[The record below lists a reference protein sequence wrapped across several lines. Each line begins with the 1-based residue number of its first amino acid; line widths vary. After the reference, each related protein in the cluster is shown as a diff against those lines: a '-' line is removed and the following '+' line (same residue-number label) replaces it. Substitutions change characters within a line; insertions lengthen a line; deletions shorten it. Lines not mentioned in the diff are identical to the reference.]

1 MATGVLASPVPDLA
15 STLTTQAE
23 QDAEDDNL
31 SFLRSETNAGDD
43 ADRPH
48 NDWWR
53 STTENSPG
61 AVGDGR
67 QRNTSATARR
77 YTPEQLRELNE
88 LEERAREIMHPEYQG
103 TNTATP
109 DPVEDDITMHRNS
122 DPTEGGE
129 SSPNRDE
136 TALRDRLR
144 IRRLRDV
151 FAMPLSEG
159 SSSHQ
164 EYADPPR
171 RHPSR
176 FVENGMASSPSSG
189 ESSLRTTALLQA
201 VRRNTTM
208 SHNTRSHLQ
217 RYILD
222 RERGDQETEEGDP
235 QRTNFN
241 SPHLSP
247 SQRRQM
253 YRESVMRTD
262 RRLAELD
269 AQQRT
274 HELEEQEREHQQPPR
289 RVRRVVRHELNNG
302 SVPTPPARSPVENIV
317 RYLESLNLCESDAER
332 HDTAEENG
340 LSPEELCPHNVNDF
354 LLDTEVILSPPSN
367 SYLQAGSQFG
377 GKQHG
382 MPCKDVNRV
391 LRPFMSSSTTSPF
404 SSVPSANT
412 LVPSAPW
419 GHTEP
424 PSSLNVDP
432 VYRDMLRLREAHQI
446 PEDKWPVKVT
456 IHNVDYIDMSLSGTM
471 TAFDVPDR
479 TSATKKSRIVTY
491 LEGEIIDFKKHT
503 LRTKNFVSDTRIDA
517 HYWRKLPPF
526 SGMSDEMTMAK
537 SLLSKDWLEESLM
550 HQWILMR
557 WKGMP

>member
-1 MATGVLASPVPDLA
+1 
-15 STLTTQAE
+15 
-23 QDAEDDNL
+23 
-31 SFLRSETNAGDD
+31 
-43 ADRPH
+43 
-48 NDWWR
+48 
-53 STTENSPG
+53 
-61 AVGDGR
+61 
-67 QRNTSATARR
+67 
-77 YTPEQLRELNE
+77 
-88 LEERAREIMHPEYQG
+88 MHPEYRG

-109 DPVEDDITMHRNS
+109 DPATDDLIIHRN
-122 DPTEGGE
+122 TEPAEVGE
-129 SSPNRDE
+129 SSPTRDE
-136 TALRDRLR
+136 TALRERLR

-164 EYADPPR
+164 EYAEPPR

-208 SHNTRSHLQ
+208 SHNTRNHLQ

-274 HELEEQEREHQQPPR
+274 HELEEQEREHQQPQR
-289 RVRRVVRHELNNG
+289 RVRRVVRHELHNG
-302 SVPTPPARSPVENIV
+302 SVPTPTTSGLVENIV
-317 RYLESLNLCESDAER
+317 RYLESLNLCESEAER
-332 HDTAEENG
+332 RDTAEEIG
-340 LSPEELCPHNVNDF
+340 VSAEELCPHNVDDF
-354 LLDTEVILSPPSN
+354 LLDTVSILSPPSN

-391 LRPFMSSSTTSPF
+391 LRPFMSSTNAITGLQSTSF
-404 SSVPSANT
+404 SEVPSG
-412 LVPSAPW
+412 PW
-419 GHTEP
+419 RQIEP
-424 PSSLNVDP
+424 PSSLNMDP
-432 VYRDMLRLREAHQI
+432 AYRDMPRLRDAHQI
-446 PEDKWPVKVT
+446 PEDKWPVKVA
-456 IHNVDYIDMSLSGTM
+456 IHDVDYLNMSLSGTM
-471 TAFDVPDR
+471 TAYDVPDR

-537 SLLSKDWLEESLM
+537 SLLSKDWLEESMM

-557 WKGMP
+557 WKGMPRALNCLPIPQLTDWPQKNNLSLLWIHNLS